1 LESMTI
7 DYPAVDVALA
17 GARKH
22 LNSFFPHAPL
32 RIFMVTN
39 CANLLPPLLSK
50 PFVSIWT
57 CLLPW
62 LQLFFFFLL
71 MCFAIHLGGFSFR
84 VWVLCKCAQSCFPL
98 LDKLNAFHALEN
110 FSQQISHN
118 SCGVWSN
125 FWDLKFDE
133 MCRHYPREM
142 RWYETGVWSLSFV
155 LWMPDFWLGLWFHC
169 FGTMALTSSIQSG
182 IMTHG
187 NGLAWQPVPLRYV
200 LILSPVT
207 SSIPSF
213 VCKLEHNAWHGLNP
227 LLMSCQK
234 SIATLS

>member
-1 LESMTI
+1 MWLWL
-7 DYPAVDVALA
+7 VL
-17 GARKH
+17 
-22 LNSFFPHAPL
+22 
-32 RIFMVTN
+32 
-39 CANLLPPLLSK
+39 
-50 PFVSIWT
+50 VSIWIPFSLT
-57 CLLPW
+57 LLSESSW
-62 LQLFFFFLL
+62 LQIVRICCHPFFLNHLSQFELACYLGFNCFFFLL
-71 MCFAIHLGGFSFR
+71 RCFAIHLGGFHLRFGYFVSVPNLVFHCWINWMYFMHSR
-84 VWVLCKCAQSCFPL
+84 IFLNRFHIIHVVSGLIFGIWNLMKCA
-98 LDKLNAFHALEN
+98 DN
-110 FSQQISHN
+110 
-118 SCGVWSN
+118 
-125 FWDLKFDE
+125 
-133 MCRHYPREM
+133 YPREM

-213 VCKLEHNAWHGLNP
+213 VCKLEHSAWHGLNP